1 VTKLSVQTN
10 TVENKEDDENMD
22 SHNVQ
27 ETDTD
32 NTPAINAQT
41 TNLTTNTL
49 HDCHVLPDYGGDI
62 FQHETSKLRQLD
74 LRDLDNSLIP
84 PQQWYSKFNKGAL
97 VLVNAT
103 LHTFNIDEQNRR
115 VRNSYISLVILYELI

>member
-1 VTKLSVQTN
+1 MRTHD
-10 TVENKEDDENMD
+10 VE
-22 SHNVQ
+22 
-27 ETDTD
+27 ETDT
-32 NTPAINAQT
+32 NNATAINAHA

-49 HDCHVLPDYGGDI
+49 HDCHKLPDYGGDV
-62 FQHETSKLRQLD
+62 FQHETSKLCQLD

-84 PQQWYSKFNKGAL
+84 PEQWYSKFNKGAL

-115 VRNSYISLVILYELI
+115 VRVPYTSFLILYELISLPDLSPTCAHHSSP